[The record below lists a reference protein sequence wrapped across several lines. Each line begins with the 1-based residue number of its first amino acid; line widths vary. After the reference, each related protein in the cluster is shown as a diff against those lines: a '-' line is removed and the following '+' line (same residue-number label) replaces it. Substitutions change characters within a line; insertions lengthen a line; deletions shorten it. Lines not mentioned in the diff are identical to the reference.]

1 MASGDALPVPRKNTA
16 YRFTFAIRKPSDSTL
31 ITSWTGQ
38 DSEVSLDGGSFADC
52 TNEATE
58 IGTSGV
64 GYIDLTSAEMNADC
78 VVLKVTV
85 TNSGAVP
92 LVFVLYPEEAGD
104 YRANVT
110 HFGGTAGTFSS
121 GRPEVNATHWAGTA
135 VGSVTI
141 SCNVTQISGDTTA
154 ADNAESFFDGTG
166 YAGTNNVIPT
176 VTTLTNKTGF
186 SLLATTGLGNQTADI
201 TGSLSGSVGSV
212 TGAVGSVT
220 GNVGGN
226 VTGSVGSVVGN
237 VGGSVASVASG
248 GITSTSFAA
257 DSITASALA
266 ESAVTEIQ
274 SGLSTLTPSQV
285 NAEVLDVLQTDTF
298 AELSA
303 PPAATSSIKDKLT
316 WVFQWLRNK
325 STQTSTQRKLY
336 ADDGS
341 TVVSTETVSD
351 DGTTY
356 TKGEQA

>member
-1 MASGDALPVPRKNTA
+1 MATQTVEFPCATSQTVTA
-16 YRFTFAIRKPSDSTL
+16 KLFSFGSDT
-31 ITSWTGQ
+31 
-38 DSEVSLDGGSFADC
+38 EVASVSA
-52 TNEATE
+52 TEATNRKGLYTAAFTDVAAGTYRLIALNGSSVPLAAWDVTLTLTTATFQAYE
-58 IGTSGV
+58 IGMT
-64 GYIDLTSAEMNADC
+64 
-78 VVLKVTV
+78 
-85 TNSGAVP
+85 VP
-92 LVFVLYPEEAGD
+92 LIA
-104 YRANVT
+104 ANVT

-141 SCNVTQISGDTTA
+141 NCNMTQISGDTTA
-154 ADNAESFFDGTG
+154 ADNAEAFFDGTG

-186 SLLATTGLGNQTADI
+186 SLLANTGLGNQTADI

-248 GITSTSFAA
+248 GITSSSFAA

-266 ESAVTEIQ
+266 ASAVTEIQ
-274 SGLSTLTPSQV
+274 SGLSTLTTLQV

-303 PPAATSSIKDKLT
+303 PPAATSSLKDKIT